1 MAYIIIQ
8 DDGCLEY
15 IKGRKYVKNV
25 VSKGKKVYLREGR
38 TADGI
43 PLSHEKLKDF
53 LIVQNRDLTDYIKEC
68 IEYVKED
75 SDDEKE
81 ESKDGSE
88 ESEDEMEIEE
98 LEDISSDSDIEM
110 LEDSNLNVL
119 ESEADEEEEIEE
131 ETDDE

>member
-1 MAYIIIQ
+1 MAYITIQ

-15 IKGRKYVKNV
+15 VKGRKYVKNV

-38 TADGI
+38 TEDGI

-53 LIVQNRDLTDYIKEC
+53 LTVQNRDLTDYIKEC
-68 IEYVKED
+68 KEYVKEE

-81 ESKDGSE
+81 ESKDESE
-88 ESEDEMEIEE
+88 AMEDEMEI
-98 LEDISSDSDIEM
+98 EDISSDSDMEE
-110 LEDSNLNVL
+110 LEDNDLNVL
-119 ESEADEEEEIEE
+119 ESDADDEEEIEE